1 MESFLKPVR
10 RNAGL
15 GDPPD
20 TYYNNIPES
29 ANAIIKRAVEYEPKE
44 MSNFITEMEGLITQ
58 QKKDCEAAVI
68 NPYTLVDEE
77 KSLEIPPEKWFKMN
91 VNQREHAL
99 QKYWKTRNQ
108 KQESEISKDDKK
120 CQEKDQFQNSS
131 TLSVDPEQS
140 GLAGIPLLLLKDIFS
155 EASKLLATEAAI
167 LPAPSPKESSFVV
180 RNDNGARPYFVFQE
194 ANGKVVCEECERYKS
209 AKICCHSVAVAE
221 KCGTLHAEVYFLVQK
236 KPSDNYCYEF
246 PNK

>member
-1 MESFLKPVR
+1 MR

-20 TYYNNIPES
+20 PYYNNIPES

-68 NPYTLVDEE
+68 NRGPYTLVDEE

-99 QKYWKTRNQ
+99 QKYWKRET
-108 KQESEISKDDKK
+108 KSKR
-120 CQEKDQFQNSS
+120 
-131 TLSVDPEQS
+131 VR
-140 GLAGIPLLLLKDIFS
+140 
-155 EASKLLATEAAI
+155 
-167 LPAPSPKESSFVV
+167 SPKMTKNARNRISFRIPALSQSILNNQGWRVYPCCCLKIFFPRHQSNWPPKQPYCQHRRLKRAHLSLEMTMV
-180 RNDNGARPYFVFQE
+180 RDHTLYFR
-194 ANGKVVCEECERYKS
+194 KLM
-209 AKICCHSVAVAE
+209 E
-221 KCGTLHAEVYFLVQK
+221 K
-236 KPSDNYCYEF
+236 
-246 PNK
+246 